1 MKDIHILP
9 LQGNWYKT
17 PKINVHRL
25 GHIVNHRKIRWRHLN
40 VMTE

>member
-9 LQGNWYKT
+9 LQSNWYKT
-17 PKINVHRL
+17 PKINVRRFS
-25 GHIVNHRKIRWRHLN
+25 HIDDHRKIRWSHLN